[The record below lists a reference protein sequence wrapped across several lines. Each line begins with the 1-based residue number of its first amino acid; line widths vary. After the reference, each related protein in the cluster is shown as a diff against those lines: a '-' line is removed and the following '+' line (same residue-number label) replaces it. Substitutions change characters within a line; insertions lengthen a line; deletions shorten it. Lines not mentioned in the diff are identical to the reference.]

1 MDALNRQE
9 RQTLRQIQSYLQ
21 TALLD
26 MQVVVEQLGTVDVYF
41 HPTNPD
47 PFLNCATPHK
57 GVAWVRRDDLN
68 GAFVG
73 LDRLGRDPRL
83 VFQDALFPVAFQQ
96 QLKLMGLYL
105 ENERMVMVYQPIL
118 GPIPQDEILFGCLP
132 SKLNPDVQVTV
143 AQDAATLGA
152 WLRVFRAGYFNTDA
166 VVVEPE
172 MVEALVQAVNSKRNL
187 FVLSHYQGTP
197 LGAARVGMRD
207 TTAELEAVVTTPL
220 WHGMGLEDAM
230 IATVVRETE
239 KHGCDTVFTIQP
251 PEDYMRVYRRLGF
264 EQLTRVLTY
273 RLSPDAEVE
282 TA

>member
-9 RQTLRQIQSYLQ
+9 RQTLRQIQAYLQ

-73 LDRLGRDPRL
+73 LQRLGRDPRL
-83 VFQDALFPVAFQQ
+83 VFQDALFPMAFQQ

-105 ENERMVMVYQPIL
+105 ENERMVMVYQPII
-118 GPIPQDEILFGCLP
+118 GPIPEDEILFGCLP
-132 SKLNPDVQVTV
+132 THFHPDVRVTV
-143 AQDAATLGA
+143 AADTPTLGA

-166 VVVEPE
+166 LAVEPE
-172 MVEALVQAVNSKRNL
+172 IVEALVGAVNNQHNL
-187 FVLSHYQGTP
+187 FVLAYYQGTP
-197 LGAARVGMRD
+197 LGAARVGLRD
-207 TTAELEAVVTTPL
+207 STAELEAVVTSPL

-230 IATVVRETE
+230 IAAAVREAE
-239 KHGCDTVFTIQP
+239 KCGCDTVFTIQP

-264 EQLTRVLTY
+264 EELTRVLTY
-273 RLSPDAEVE
+273 RLSPEAELE
-282 TA
+282 S

>member
-1 MDALNRQE
+1 MEALNRQE
-9 RQTLRQIQSYLQ
+9 RQTLRRIQSYLQ

-68 GAFVG
+68 GAFIG
-73 LDRLGRDPRL
+73 LERLGRDPRL
-83 VFQDALFPVAFQQ
+83 TFQDALFPAAFQQ

-105 ENERMVMVYQPIL
+105 ENVRMVMVYQPIC
-118 GPIPQDEILFGCLP
+118 GPVPNDEILFGCLP
-132 SKLNPDVQVTV
+132 GSFNPDVQITV
-143 AQDAATLGA
+143 ATDAAMLGA

-166 VVVEPE
+166 LAVEPE
-172 MVEALVQAVNSKRNL
+172 MVQALVRAVDSGRNL

-197 LGAARVGMRD
+197 LGAARIGIRN

-220 WHGMGLEDAM
+220 WYGMGLEDAM
-230 IATVVRETE
+230 IATAVREVET
-239 KHGCDTVFTIQP
+239 HGCNTIFTIQP
-251 PEDYMRVYRRLGF
+251 PEEYMRVFRRLGF
-264 EQLTRVLTY
+264 EELTRVLTY
-273 RLSPDAEVE
+273 RLAPNAEP
-282 TA
+282 AI